1 MFFAG
6 LNKSRKQKFVKFLTC
21 PTNALQSL
29 AAWPEAGHPAMRCN
43 LLPSTLR
50 PQRAKGF
57 PLLSVAGVSFICKV
71 HLFSYFCGMGIRS
84 VLAKPFAAYIAKE
97 TKSWSLNPI
106 QSQQKVFHSLIANGK
121 NTLFGKDH
129 GFEAIQA
136 HSDFIKQVPVRD
148 YEMLKPYVE
157 RVLHGEENILW
168 KGKPEYFAKTSGTTS
183 GTKYIPITKDSVPNH
198 INSARNALL
207 SYVHET
213 GNAKFLDGGLI
224 FLSGSP
230 ELTEKAGIKTGR
242 LSGIVNHHVPG
253 YLRSNQKPSYTT
265 NCIEDWE
272 EKLDKIIDETIHENM
287 TLISGIPPWAQMYF
301 DRIVAKTGKKIKDVF
316 PNFSMFVYG
325 GVNFEPYRA
334 KLFETIGKEID
345 SVETYPASEGFI
357 AYQDS
362 QKEEGLLLL
371 LNSGIFFEFIPS
383 EEYFNDKPRR
393 LSIEEVELGRN
404 YAVVINSNAGL
415 WGYSIGDTVKFVSKN
430 PYRIIVSGR
439 IKHFISAFGEHV
451 IGEEVEKAMK
461 QTMEKFP
468 EVKLAEFTVAPNVAP
483 SEGMPH
489 HEWLI
494 EFAHEPNDEIF
505 FAMEL
510 DNQLRKLNVYYDD
523 LITGNILRTLR
534 ITSLKKNAFIDY
546 MKSQGKLGGQNKV
559 PRLSNDRKIA
569 DELVKFAS

>member
-1 MFFAG
+1 
-6 LNKSRKQKFVKFLTC
+6 
-21 PTNALQSL
+21 
-29 AAWPEAGHPAMRCN
+29 
-43 LLPSTLR
+43 
-50 PQRAKGF
+50 
-57 PLLSVAGVSFICKV
+57 
-71 HLFSYFCGMGIRS
+71 MGIRS

-97 TKSWSLNPI
+97 TKEWSSKPTLYQRKI
-106 QSQQKVFHSLIANGK
+106 FQSLIDTGK

-129 GFEAIQA
+129 GFTSIN
-136 HSDFIKQVPVRD
+136 SYDDFKKHVPIRD

-157 RVLHGEENILW
+157 RILHGEENILW
-168 KGKPEYFAKTSGTTS
+168 KGKPAYFAKTSGTTS
-183 GTKYIPITKDSVPNH
+183 GTKYIPITKESVPNH

-213 GNAKFLDGGLI
+213 GNGQFLDGGLI

-230 ELTEKAGIKTGR
+230 ELSEKAGVKTGR
-242 LSGIVNHHVPG
+242 LSGIVNHHVPQ
-253 YLRSNQKPSYTT
+253 YLRSNQKPSYVT

-272 EKLDKIIDETIHENM
+272 QKLDKIIDETLNADM
-287 TLISGIPPWAQMYF
+287 SLISGIPPWAQMYF
-301 DRIVAKTGKKIKDVF
+301 DRIVARTGKKIKDVF

-334 KLFETIGKEID
+334 KLFETIGKKVD
-345 SVETYPASEGFI
+345 SIETYPASEGFI

-362 QKEEGLLLL
+362 QRAEGLLLL
-371 LNSGIFFEFIPS
+371 LNTGIFFEFIPA
-383 EEYFNDKPRR
+383 EEYFNEKPTR
-393 LSIEEVELGRN
+393 LSIEEVELGKN
-404 YAVVINSNAGL
+404 YALVINSNAGL
-415 WGYSIGDTVKFVSKN
+415 WGYSIGDTIKFVSKD

-461 QTMEKFP
+461 AAVEKFP
-468 EVKLAEFTVAPNVAP
+468 ETHLVEFTVAPNVSP
-483 SEGMPH
+483 KEGMPH

-494 EFAHEPNDEIF
+494 EFSNLPSDMSA
-505 FAMEL
+505 FALEL

-523 LITGNILRTLR
+523 LITGNILRTLK

-546 MKSQGKLGGQNKV
+546 MKSLGKLGGQNKV

-569 DELVKFAS
+569 DELGAFAVG